1 MGRLL
6 DRLARRLWLPWLAC
20 IAMAVTMAVLP
31 SRAEPWRFLVVISA
45 LAFMFI
51 ACAGYVRSYL
61 RFTDELTTGQ
71 QASLRDS
78 WPDWNMLPFVVA
90 SFLMLGAVEYF
101 DLNRDLIFMPLLAS
115 VIVPSQL
122 KARSE
127 LDAFTV
133 SARAGF

>member
-1 MGRLL
+1 
-6 DRLARRLWLPWLAC
+6 
-20 IAMAVTMAVLP
+20 MAVTMAVLP